1 MTSTLVHAQRRRLPT
16 AVAVMLL
23 LALLVIAVIASLSVG
38 SRSIPPSEII
48 GALFGGLDSDN
59 ATVITTQRVPRT
71 LLGLA
76 AGACLGLGG
85 ALMQGHTR
93 NPLADPGLFGVNAGA
108 SLGVAL
114 TVFAM
119 GTISS
124 SAIVIAALVGAGAA
138 ATIVFAFGLRDISSS
153 ALVMLAVVGTTLAA
167 LLSAITSML
176 VLMDAN
182 TLDVLRFWDVGSLVR
197 RNLDLAGLLAV
208 LMAVGVVL
216 ALQSAFS
223 LNALGLG
230 ADVATTL
237 GSRVALSRVLSI
249 LAITL
254 LAGSATALCGPI
266 SFLGL
271 VAPHLAR
278 ALAGHDYRKIV
289 PFAGIIGAT
298 LILAADTLGRVSV
311 PNGELQVGIVLAV
324 LGGPGL
330 LVIARRRRVVAL

>member
-1 MTSTLVHAQRRRLPT
+1 
-16 AVAVMLL
+16 MLL
-23 LALLVIAVIASLSVG
+23 LLLLWLAVVGSLSVG
-38 SRSIPPSEII
+38 SRAIPPSDIL

-59 ATVITTQRVPRT
+59 ATVITSQRVPRT
-71 LLGLA
+71 LLGIA
-76 AGACLGLGG
+76 AGTCLGLGG

-114 TVFAM
+114 TIFTL
-119 GTISS
+119 GTVSS
-124 SAIVIAALVGAGAA
+124 STMVIAALVGAGIA
-138 ATIVFAFGLRDISSS
+138 ATVVFAFGLRDISSS

-167 LLSAITSML
+167 LLTAITTAL
-176 VLMDAN
+176 VLMDST
-182 TLDVLRFWDVGSLVR
+182 TLDVLRFWNVGSIAR
-197 RNLDLAGLLAV
+197 YNLDLAGLLAV
-208 LMAVGVVL
+208 LMGIGVLL
-216 ALQSAFS
+216 AIQSAFS

-237 GSRVALSRVLSI
+237 GSRVALSRILSI
-249 LAITL
+249 IAITL

-271 VAPHLAR
+271 VAPHVAR
-278 ALAGHDYRKIV
+278 SLAGHDYRRIV
-289 PFAGIIGAT
+289 PYAGLIGAT
-298 LILAADTLGRVSV
+298 LILAADTLGRISV

-324 LGGPGL
+324 LGGPAL